1 MRNNACLVKTQN
13 ALTRIRLDLKLNHH
27 SMTKLEP
34 EIHRLFIKSNLTLAA
49 AESCTGGL
57 LSNIITNASGSSR
70 FFLLG
75 ITAYS
80 NQAKISVLKI
90 PRSVIAKY
98 GAVSAEVAR
107 LMASS
112 IRRLAKSDF
121 GVGITGIAGPKGSSA
136 GKPVGTVFIA
146 VDSAHKKICA
156 RFRFKGTRLTVK
168 RNAAFKAL
176 ELLKLCLKKY

>member
-1 MRNNACLVKTQN
+1 
-13 ALTRIRLDLKLNHH
+13 
-27 SMTKLEP
+27 MTKLEP
-34 EIHRLFIKSNLTLAA
+34 EIHKLFINNNLTLAT

-80 NQAKISVLKI
+80 NQAKTSVLKI
-90 PRSVIAKY
+90 PGGIIVKY
-98 GAVSAEVAR
+98 GAVSTEVAR

-121 GVGITGIAGPKGSSA
+121 AIGITGIAGPKGSSA

-156 RFRFKGTRLTVK
+156 RFCFKGTRLTVK
-168 RNAAFKAL
+168 KKAALKAL
-176 ELLKLCLKKY
+176 ELLKLCLKEN